1 MQYSGYVN
9 MDIQVPALAFE
20 LKDRPGVYL
29 GEFDGVTTNLNDAIL
44 WVNKDLSKPDKEEC
58 KNFYIKTEKKHVD
71 FMKKR
76 FGENAVINYKPS
88 EWFELCNLVDVQISV
103 NKVMEMMKEEQ

>member
-1 MQYSGYVN
+1 MQN
-9 MDIQVPALAFE
+9 IKNDNLDIQVPALAFE
-20 LKDRPGVYL
+20 LKDKPGVYL

-44 WVNKDLSKPDKEEC
+44 WANKDLTKPDKEEC
-58 KNFYIKTEKKHVD
+58 KNFYMKTEKKHAD
-71 FMKKR
+71 FMKKK

-88 EWFELCNLVDVQISV
+88 EWFELCNLVDVHISV

>member
-1 MQYSGYVN
+1 M
-9 MDIQVPALAFE
+9 
-20 LKDRPGVYL
+20 
-29 GEFDGVTTNLNDAIL
+29 
-44 WVNKDLSKPDKEEC
+44 
-58 KNFYIKTEKKHVD
+58 KTEKKHVD